1 MRRVFFITSAQLR
14 FSLPCGH
21 GLQSTQSC
29 FRFPCGQPVQ
39 STQKK
44 VSVFSVLPSFTGAKK
59 QRHGSRVASSRAP
72 PHDCN
77 TLPTSP
83 PQHVPRRQ
91 HLPRRRAPAHAR
103 ARRAQIRR
111 PRRDHDPRLECGDGT
126 KPPSRETRD
135 APDVSSS
142 FSARFASSASLR
154 PSRRADARAP
164 VERGDAFARLPRV
177 SVLDANVVVV
187 AFVSLGTRRKT
198 PSVDR
203 RKCFF
208 FGFPK
213 HRRLTPPRA
222 RRGSPRVP
230 RRYRSSRS
238 SRSSPSSRRAPRC
251 ARWRAGAPSAG

>member
-1 MRRVFFITSAQLR
+1 MRARVAVHAVLFP
-14 FSLPCGH
+14 LPVRAACAVHAKEGF
-21 GLQSTQSC
+21 GFLG
-29 FRFPCGQPVQ
+29 PA
-39 STQKK
+39 
-44 VSVFSVLPSFTGAKK
+44 VFLTGAKK

-111 PRRDHDPRLECGDGT
+111 PRRDHDPRLERGDGT

-164 VERGDAFARLPRV
+164 VERGNAFARLPRV